1 MLVRVLFYFSKK
13 YRGLWKK
20 QVTTTEEQRTKQ
32 AGCTTTGTEERAHGT
47 APFTAAR
54 KPAACIY
61 FSAFRRM
68 QLTHSAVVSKAYV
81 KKCREPIFI
90 NESTTPGRKKKT
102 QKRPNCKQSIRR
114 TKQIRERFRSSR
126 ERRPRD
132 ASPVSVVYRGQVL
145 V

>member
-1 MLVRVLFYFSKK
+1 MNVLVRVLFYFSKK

-61 FSAFRRM
+61 FSAFRRKRF
-68 QLTHSAVVSKAYV
+68 TYNAVVSQAEV
-81 KKCREPIFI
+81 KKC
-90 NESTTPGRKKKT
+90 TMVT
-102 QKRPNCKQSIRR
+102 
-114 TKQIRERFRSSR
+114 
-126 ERRPRD
+126 
-132 ASPVSVVYRGQVL
+132 
-145 V
+145 